1 MQEYFRNNCEM
12 THFFFSLI
20 REPTDEDKNLPL
32 IFYFDTH
39 IITQVMVNVKHTF
52 YDKVWWRNILF
63 ILLKWIIAF
72 FNWWNTW
79 TVLWSFCHLNPG
91 AVLLLLHL
99 LEKICFFKRERW
111 KIWEADSKHNSTHL
125 IIVFCH
131 SWINHPL
138 LYSVSVVLLKYL
150 EYSHTLGPCSMTEHV
165 SCNTEHPAPL
175 LQSMII

>member
-52 YDKVWWRNILF
+52 YDKVWWSNIFF
-63 ILLKWIIAF
+63 ILLKWFLAF

-91 AVLLLLHL
+91 ALLLLLHL

-125 IIVFCH
+125 IFVFVTH
-131 SWINHPL
+131 
-138 LYSVSVVLLKYL
+138 
-150 EYSHTLGPCSMTEHV
+150 E
-165 SCNTEHPAPL
+165 
-175 LQSMII
+175 